1 MALAGKELGKD
12 VGQWFG
18 PSTAAGAIKYVFSYC
33 SSSTS
38 LCDTRT
44 LLAGYPEAGLG
55 VSVATD
61 GVLFQTDVFAAS
73 NGRGI
78 SRSPKRQVGVA
89 WGDRPV
95 LLLIGVRLG
104 IDGVN
109 PIYYETIK
117 VRLPFPSTY
126 HYKLIA

>member
-1 MALAGKELGKD
+1 M
-12 VGQWFG
+12 
-18 PSTAAGAIKYVFSYC
+18 
-33 SSSTS
+33 
-38 LCDTRT
+38 
-44 LLAGYPEAGLG
+44 
-55 VSVATD
+55 SVATD

-73 NGRGI
+73 NGRAI
-78 SRSPKRQVGVA
+78 SRSPRRQVGAA

-117 VRLPFPSTY
+117 VCASIPINISLRN
-126 HYKLIA
+126 

>member
-1 MALAGKELGKD
+1 M
-12 VGQWFG
+12 
-18 PSTAAGAIKYVFSYC
+18 
-33 SSSTS
+33 
-38 LCDTRT
+38 
-44 LLAGYPEAGLG
+44 
-55 VSVATD
+55 SVATD

-78 SRSPKRQVGVA
+78 SRSPKRHVGMA

-117 VRLPFPSTY
+117 VRASFPIFVSLR
-126 HYKLIA
+126 KLIV